1 MININ
6 NITKILN
13 NTQVKQNKEY
23 NINQQETAKDMLN
36 NLLLTITEYNII
48 SNNIDEVEDE
58 IFELRFSEGNTKQEI
73 LKRDIDNFID
83 FLIKVKDT
91 DSNLIYKE
99 MIDFYKTQKIFID
112 LNDYITKEKD
122 TKYME
127 NLFYNLY
134 KEIKY
139 IEEFEIIKNRISF
152 FMNCDSFF
160 KSTNDLKSFVYDK
173 EQELLKETDSF
184 FLDQKKFFKFLKKD
198 KIKEINSLH
207 NVYDKEDIDKKEQ
220 VLLNKIKELESKIK
234 IMNGDD

>member
-1 MININ
+1 MN
-6 NITKILN
+6 NIKKILN
-13 NTQVKQNKEY
+13 DTQVKQNKEY

-36 NLLLTITEYNII
+36 NLLLTITKYNII
-48 SNNIDEVEDE
+48 SNNIDDVEDD

-83 FLIKVKDT
+83 FLIKVKDI

-99 MIDFYKTQKIFID
+99 MIDFYKTQKNFID

-173 EQELLKETDSF
+173 EQELLKEVDSF

-207 NVYDKEDIDKKEQ
+207 NVYNKEDIDKKEQ

-234 IMNGDD
+234 NMNGVG

>member
-1 MININ
+1 MN

-13 NTQVKQNKEY
+13 TTQVKQNNEN

-36 NLLLTITEYNII
+36 NLLLTITKYNII
-48 SNNIDEVEDE
+48 SDNIDAVEDE

-83 FLIKVKDT
+83 FLANVKDT
-91 DSNLIYKE
+91 DGNLSYKE
-99 MIDFYKTQKIFID
+99 MIDFYKTQKNFID

-127 NLFYNLY
+127 NLFDNLY

-160 KSTNDLKSFVYDK
+160 KLTNDLKSFAYDK
-173 EQELLKETDSF
+173 EQELLKEVDSF
-184 FLDQKKFFKFLKKD
+184 FLDQKKFFKNLKKD

-207 NVYDKEDIDKKEQ
+207 NVYNKEYIDEKEQ
-220 VLLNKIKELESKIK
+220 LLLNKIKELESKIK
-234 IMNGDD
+234 HMNGVD

>member
-1 MININ
+1 MN

-13 NTQVKQNKEY
+13 TTQVKQNNKN

-36 NLLLTITEYNII
+36 NLLLTITKYNII
-48 SNNIDEVEDE
+48 SDNIDAVEDE

-83 FLIKVKDT
+83 FLANVKDT
-91 DSNLIYKE
+91 DGNLSYKE
-99 MIDFYKTQKIFID
+99 MIDFYKTQKNFID

-127 NLFYNLY
+127 NLFDNLY

-160 KSTNDLKSFVYDK
+160 KLTNDLKSFAYDK
-173 EQELLKETDSF
+173 EQELLKEADSF
-184 FLDQKKFFKFLKKD
+184 FLDQKKFFKILKKD

-207 NVYDKEDIDKKEQ
+207 NVYDKEDIDEKEQ
-220 VLLNKIKELESKIK
+220 LLLNKIKELESKIK
-234 IMNGDD
+234 NMNGVD

>member
-1 MININ
+1 MN
-6 NITKILN
+6 NIKKILN
-13 NTQVKQNKEY
+13 KTQIKQNKEDD
-23 NINQQETAKDMLN
+23 INQQETTKNILN
-36 NLLLTITEYNII
+36 NLLLTITKYNII
-48 SNNIDEVEDE
+48 SNNVDDVEDE

-73 LKRDIDNFID
+73 LKRDIDNFIY
-83 FLIKVKDT
+83 FLTNIKDT
-91 DSNLIYKE
+91 DDNLIYKE
-99 MIDFYKTQKIFID
+99 MIDFYKAQKNFID

-160 KSTNDLKSFVYDK
+160 KLTNDLKSFVYDK
-173 EQELLKETDSF
+173 EQELLKEADSF
-184 FLDQKKFFKFLKKD
+184 FLDQKKFFKLLKKD

-207 NVYDKEDIDKKEQ
+207 NVYNKEDIDKKEQ

-234 IMNGDD
+234 IMNGVG

>member
-1 MININ
+1 MN
-6 NITKILN
+6 NIKKILN
-13 NTQVKQNKEY
+13 NTQVKQNKECD
-23 NINQQETAKDMLN
+23 INQQETAKDMLN

-48 SNNIDEVEDE
+48 SNNIDDVENE

-83 FLIKVKDT
+83 FLIKVKDI
-91 DSNLIYKE
+91 DNNLIYKE
-99 MIDFYKTQKIFID
+99 MIDFYKTQKNFID

-173 EQELLKETDSF
+173 EQELLKEVDSF
-184 FLDQKKFFKFLKKD
+184 FLDQKKFFKNLKKD

-207 NVYDKEDIDKKEQ
+207 NVYNKEDIDKKEQ

-234 IMNGDD
+234 IMNGVG

>member
-1 MININ
+1 MN
-6 NITKILN
+6 NIKKILN
-13 NTQVKQNKEY
+13 KTQEKQNKEY
-23 NINQQETAKDMLN
+23 QINQQETAKNILN
-36 NLLLTITEYNII
+36 NLLLTITKYNII
-48 SNNIDEVEDE
+48 SNNIDAVGDE

-83 FLIKVKDT
+83 FLTNVKDT
-91 DSNLIYKE
+91 DGNLIYKE
-99 MIDFYKTQKIFID
+99 MIDFYKTQKNFID

-173 EQELLKETDSF
+173 EQELLKEVDSF
-184 FLDQKKFFKFLKKD
+184 FLDQKKFFKYLKKD

-207 NVYDKEDIDKKEQ
+207 NVYDKEDIDEKEQ
-220 VLLNKIKELESKIK
+220 SLLNKIKELENKIK
-234 IMNGDD
+234 NMNGVG

>member
-1 MININ
+1 MMN
-6 NITKILN
+6 NIKKILN

-36 NLLLTITEYNII
+36 NLLLTITNYNII
-48 SNNIDEVEDE
+48 SNNIDDVEDE

-83 FLIKVKDT
+83 FLIKVKDI

-99 MIDFYKTQKIFID
+99 MIDFYKTQKNFID

-134 KEIKY
+134 KEIK
-139 IEEFEIIKNRISF
+139 
-152 FMNCDSFF
+152 
-160 KSTNDLKSFVYDK
+160 
-173 EQELLKETDSF
+173 
-184 FLDQKKFFKFLKKD
+184 
-198 KIKEINSLH
+198 
-207 NVYDKEDIDKKEQ
+207 
-220 VLLNKIKELESKIK
+220 
-234 IMNGDD
+234 

>member
-1 MININ
+1 MN

-13 NTQVKQNKEY
+13 TTQVKQNNKN

-36 NLLLTITEYNII
+36 NLLLTITKYNII
-48 SNNIDEVEDE
+48 SDNIDAVEDE
-58 IFELRFSEGNTKQEI
+58 IFELRFSEGNAKQEI

-83 FLIKVKDT
+83 FLANVKDT
-91 DSNLIYKE
+91 DGNLSYKE
-99 MIDFYKTQKIFID
+99 MIDFYKTQKNFID

-127 NLFYNLY
+127 NLFDNLY

-160 KSTNDLKSFVYDK
+160 KLTNDLKSFAYDK
-173 EQELLKETDSF
+173 EQELLKEVDSF
-184 FLDQKKFFKFLKKD
+184 FLDQKKFFKNLKKD

-207 NVYDKEDIDKKEQ
+207 NVYNKEYIDEKEQ
-220 VLLNKIKELESKIK
+220 LLLNKIKELESKIK
-234 IMNGDD
+234 HMNGVD

>member
-1 MININ
+1 MN
-6 NITKILN
+6 NIKKILN

-36 NLLLTITEYNII
+36 NLLLTITQYNII
-48 SNNIDEVEDE
+48 SNNIDDVEDE

-83 FLIKVKDT
+83 FLTNVKDT
-91 DSNLIYKE
+91 DDNLIYKE
-99 MIDFYKTQKIFID
+99 MIDFYKTQKNFID

-160 KSTNDLKSFVYDK
+160 KSTNDLKSIVYDK
-173 EQELLKETDSF
+173 EQELLKEVDRF

-207 NVYDKEDIDKKEQ
+207 NVYNKEDIDKKEQ
-220 VLLNKIKELESKIK
+220 SLLNKIKELESKIK
-234 IMNGDD
+234 KY

>member
-1 MININ
+1 MN
-6 NITKILN
+6 NIKKILN
-13 NTQVKQNKEY
+13 DTQVKQNKEY

-36 NLLLTITEYNII
+36 NLLLTITKYNII
-48 SNNIDEVEDE
+48 SDNIDAVEDE

-83 FLIKVKDT
+83 FLIKVKDI

-99 MIDFYKTQKIFID
+99 MIDFYKTQKNFID

-173 EQELLKETDSF
+173 EQELLKEVDSF

-207 NVYDKEDIDKKEQ
+207 NVYNKEDIDKKEQ

-234 IMNGDD
+234 NMNGVG

>member
-1 MININ
+1 MN
-6 NITKILN
+6 NIKQILN

-23 NINQQETAKDMLN
+23 DINQQETAKDMLN
-36 NLLLTITEYNII
+36 NLLLTITRYNII
-48 SNNIDEVEDE
+48 SNNIDDVEDE

-83 FLIKVKDT
+83 FLIKVKDI
-91 DSNLIYKE
+91 DGNLIYKE
-99 MIDFYKTQKIFID
+99 MIDFYKTQKNFID

-173 EQELLKETDSF
+173 EQELLEEVDSF

-207 NVYDKEDIDKKEQ
+207 NVYNKEDIDKKEQ

-234 IMNGDD
+234 IMNGVG

>member
-1 MININ
+1 MN
-6 NITKILN
+6 NIKKILN
-13 NTQVKQNKEY
+13 DTQVKQNKEY

-36 NLLLTITEYNII
+36 NLLLTITKYNII
-48 SNNIDEVEDE
+48 SNNIDDVEDE

-83 FLIKVKDT
+83 FLIKVKDI

-99 MIDFYKTQKIFID
+99 MIDFYKTQKNFID

-173 EQELLKETDSF
+173 EQELLKEVDSF

-207 NVYDKEDIDKKEQ
+207 NVYNKEDIDKKEQ

-234 IMNGDD
+234 IMNGVG

>member
-1 MININ
+1 MN
-6 NITKILN
+6 NIKKILN

-36 NLLLTITEYNII
+36 NLLLTITKYNII
-48 SNNIDEVEDE
+48 SNNVDDVEDE

-83 FLIKVKDT
+83 FLTNVKDT
-91 DSNLIYKE
+91 DDNLIYKE
-99 MIDFYKTQKIFID
+99 MIDFYKTQKNFID

-160 KSTNDLKSFVYDK
+160 KSTNDLKSIVYDK
-173 EQELLKETDSF
+173 EQELLKEVDSF
-184 FLDQKKFFKFLKKD
+184 FLDQKKFFKILKKD

-207 NVYDKEDIDKKEQ
+207 NVYDKEDIDEKEQ
-220 VLLNKIKELESKIK
+220 SLLNKIKELESKIK
-234 IMNGDD
+234 KYERS

>member
-1 MININ
+1 MN
-6 NITKILN
+6 NIKKILN
-13 NTQVKQNKEY
+13 KIQAKQNKEN
-23 NINQQETAKDMLN
+23 NINQQEMTKNILN
-36 NLLLTITEYNII
+36 NLLLTITKYNII
-48 SNNIDEVEDE
+48 SNNIDAVEDE

-73 LKRDIDNFID
+73 LKRDIDNFIV
-83 FLIKVKDT
+83 FLTNVKDT
-91 DSNLIYKE
+91 DGNLIYKE
-99 MIDFYKTQKIFID
+99 MIDFYKTQKNFID

-160 KSTNDLKSFVYDK
+160 KLTNDLKSFVSDK
-173 EQELLKETDSF
+173 EQELLKEVDSF

-207 NVYDKEDIDKKEQ
+207 NVYNKEDIDEKEQ
-220 VLLNKIKELESKIK
+220 LLLSKIKELESKIK
-234 IMNGDD
+234 NTNGVD

>member
-1 MININ
+1 MN

-13 NTQVKQNKEY
+13 TTQVKQNNKN

-36 NLLLTITEYNII
+36 NLLLTITKYNII
-48 SNNIDEVEDE
+48 SDNIDAVEDE

-83 FLIKVKDT
+83 FLANVKDT
-91 DSNLIYKE
+91 DGNLSYKE
-99 MIDFYKTQKIFID
+99 MIDFYKTQKNFID

-127 NLFYNLY
+127 NLFDNLY

-160 KSTNDLKSFVYDK
+160 KLTNDLKSFAYDK
-173 EQELLKETDSF
+173 EQELLKEVDSF
-184 FLDQKKFFKFLKKD
+184 FLDQKKFFKNLKKD

-207 NVYDKEDIDKKEQ
+207 NVYNKEYIDEKEQ
-220 VLLNKIKELESKIK
+220 LLLNKIKELESKIK
-234 IMNGDD
+234 HMNGVD